1 MSRGQSPHAPR
12 RSTFVVRIDQ
22 DDGGDV
28 TGVIERVRTGEKE
41 PFRGLES
48 IGGLIA
54 RMLEAEGGPPRT
66 PGTRPLK

>member
-1 MSRGQSPHAPR
+1 MRTGHSLRASR
-12 RSTFVVRIDQ
+12 RSTFVVRIDR
-22 DDGGDV
+22 DDGGNV

-54 RMLEAEGGPPRT
+54 RMLEAEGGPTPT
-66 PGTRPLK
+66 PGARPLK

>member
-1 MSRGQSPHAPR
+1 MKLGHSLRPSR

-22 DDGGDV
+22 HDGGNV

-66 PGTRPLK
+66 PGPDR